1 MELNK
6 KPMPRSSFGSGLVD
20 DDKPSQPVQPAEP
33 QTVPAS
39 PPASPATETEHF
51 EIEDI
56 TEKRSPFAWSFT
68 NGLGGMALELGPGA
82 RATMVDHDG
91 AEWLVS
97 LSSDGTLKA
106 ARLEPGDSPSV
117 LEPCPLFGQ
126 MRWAACDARTC
137 DQTGQVIWAGIE
149 LTTGSLFATV
159 DLGSAMT
166 GGSAEPICLGKTAEL
181 DLPGN
186 PQHIAGMQLA
196 DLYGRGRLDL
206 ILAVKP
212 EREPGGPCL
221 QALARNTDNFLD
233 GFHPA
238 KLVDADADRLLARD
252 AAARLLLVSWSG
264 PGTAQWLH
272 ISGDGKLNLLTNFGG
287 ILPPVPGRPRP
298 LTSAQTSRPALLAAA
313 ETSVAW
319 KKEFRGTPGK
329 LVAVSRSG
337 RVSIAQAVGGEKL
350 GPFVD
355 ISSKLSGDLV
365 FGPHAVATTADWDH
379 DGGVD
384 LIVGSADGSLTLYMD
399 KGTPGQPASAGP
411 ERLESGGLPF
421 TVPAQDRRRLTEPA
435 AEHSKY
441 SCPTLADWTAHG
453 RMDVILADSRGA
465 VWYMRNNGGKTQ
477 PRLDFADRVTCGG
490 RPLYVAPRSQL
501 AVAHWS
507 GHAEPDLIGFDEDGE
522 LAYWVRR
529 EKLDLE
535 PAEKIRDVR
544 ERTIRLNATGPRAG
558 LVHLWAGA
566 WTKPGVVELLVAV
579 PKFAVGRV
587 ADWLEIP
594 LEKEHEQFP
603 LFWMIQRKDSGG
615 VITRPIRTA
624 DGSLVHRQMPD
635 NVRSYSLCPIT
646 LAGRTEPD
654 LLVVPEQ
661 GKAILWP
668 RECLRWD

>member
-1 MELNK
+1 
-6 KPMPRSSFGSGLVD
+6 MPRSSFGSGLVD
-20 DDKPSQPVQPAEP
+20 DDDTNQPAPTAEP
-33 QTVPAS
+33 QATPAPEPS
-39 PPASPATETEHF
+39 ALTEPFQVVQPTPVAEN
-51 EIEDI
+51 
-56 TEKRSPFAWSFT
+56 RQPFAWSFVS
-68 NGLGGMALELGPGA
+68 GMGGMPLELGSGA
-82 RATMVDHDG
+82 RATMVDHDN
-91 AEWLVS
+91 AEWLVI
-97 LSSDGTLKA
+97 LTADGLLKA
-106 ARLEPGDSPSV
+106 ARVEPGPTPTV
-117 LEPCPLFGQ
+117 AEPCPLFSQ

-137 DQTGQVIWAGIE
+137 DQTGQVIWAGVE
-149 LTTGSLFATV
+149 LQTGSLFATV

-166 GGSAEPICLGKTAEL
+166 GGSAEPVCLGKNVEL
-181 DLPGN
+181 DLPAN
-186 PQHIAGMQLA
+186 AERIAGMQLA
-196 DLYGRGRLDL
+196 DLYGHGRLDL
-206 ILAVKP
+206 IVAVKP
-212 EREPGGPCL
+212 EREPGGPSL
-221 QALARNTDNFLD
+221 QALPRKTDNFLD

-252 AAARLLLVSWSG
+252 SSARLLLVSWSG

-272 ISGDGKLNLLTNFGG
+272 VSGDGKLNLLTNFGG
-287 ILPPVPGRPRP
+287 TLPPVAGRPRP
-298 LTSAQTSRPALLAAA
+298 LTGSANNRPAVLPAA
-313 ETSVAW
+313 ETAVAW
-319 KKEFRGTPGK
+319 KKEFRGSPGK

-337 RVSIAQAVGGEKL
+337 RLSIAQALPREQV

-355 ISSKLSGDLV
+355 VSSKISGELV
-365 FGPHAVATTADWDH
+365 FGPHAVATTADWDN

-384 LIVGSADGSLTLYMD
+384 LIVGSADGGLTLYAD
-399 KGTPGQPASAGP
+399 RGPVGRPAAAGP

-421 TVPAQDRRRLTEPA
+421 TVPSQDRRRLNDPA
-435 AEHSKY
+435 TDQPKY

-453 RMDVILADSRGA
+453 RMDVILTDNRGA

-490 RPLYVAPRSQL
+490 GPLYVSPRSQL

-535 PAEKIRDVR
+535 PGEKIRDVR
-544 ERTIRLNATGPRAG
+544 ERTIRLNGTGPRAG

-566 WTKPGVVELLVAV
+566 WTRPGVVELLVSV
-579 PKFAVGRV
+579 PKFAVGRL

-594 LEKEHEQFP
+594 LEKEYEQFP

-615 VITRPIRTA
+615 VITRPIRTT
-624 DGSLVHRQMPD
+624 DGGLLHRQMPD
-635 NVRSYSLCPIT
+635 NTRSYSLCPIT
-646 LAGRTEPD
+646 NGGRTEPD
-654 LLVVPEQ
+654 LLVVPES